1 MPTDTSGVLLR
12 MLALSED
19 ARRQQAMS
27 GEKQIMPR
35 SLMTLLLRTVK
46 LQDSTSLL
54 HGQRIAAISS
64 GVAKLLGWDDDQRR
78 QLMTA
83 MMEDYDD

>member
-19 ARRQQAMS
+19 ARRQQAMT

-35 SLMTLLLRTVK
+35 SLMTLLLRTMK
-46 LQDSTSLL
+46 LQDSDKS
-54 HGQRIAAISS
+54 AAWPANC
-64 GVAKLLGWDDDQRR
+64 GHLQWCCEAAGLGR
-78 QLMTA
+78 
-83 MMEDYDD
+83 